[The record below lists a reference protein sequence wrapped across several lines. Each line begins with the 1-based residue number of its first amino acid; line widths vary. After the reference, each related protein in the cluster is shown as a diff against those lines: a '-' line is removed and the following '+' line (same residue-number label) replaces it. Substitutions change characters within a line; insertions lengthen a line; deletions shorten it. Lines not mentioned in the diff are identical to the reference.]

1 MEPLTL
7 PGTLEALAPIRQYVQ
22 QAAAAAG
29 LGEKATYNLSLAVDE
44 ITTNIVLHGY
54 EAQEQAGE
62 IVVRAQIDDKALLVA
77 VEDTA
82 PPFDPFTLQEPASLD
97 LPLEERELGGLGV
110 WLALRNVDEFRYE
123 YVDHHNRN
131 IFVMRRPA
139 SAGQ

>member
-1 MEPLTL
+1 MEPVTV

-29 LGEKATYNLSLAVDE
+29 LDAKAAYNLRLAVDE
-44 ITTNIVLHGY
+44 IATNIVLHGY
-54 EAQEQAGE
+54 AAQQQTGE
-62 IVVRAQIDDKALLVA
+62 IMVQAAMDDAALQVV

-110 WLALRNVDEFRYE
+110 WLALRNVDTFRYE
-123 YVDHHNRN
+123 YVDQHNRN
-131 IFVMRRPA
+131 IFVMRRPR
-139 SAGQ
+139 